1 MGVKSIWQSNSSRI
15 FDQVFQPYFFRTK
28 DFQPLFQTRVFDLIS
43 PFSTRCFNL
52 LFWTRFFNLSFQPRF
67 LNLSI
72 MQFIFLWSCRTQI
85 KSLLV
90 LTFILQFIFLW
101 SCRTQIKSL
110 LVLGLSTFLSLFQYQ
125 DFRPLNIF
133 FIKIHFAVY
142 GRCSRTLMAA
152 V

>member
-43 PFSTRCFNL
+43 SFSTRCFNL

-90 LTFILQFIFLW
+90 LTFCSLFSYGHTGPTIN
-101 SCRTQIKSL
+101 SL
-110 LVLGLSTFLSLFQYQ
+110 LVLTFCSLFSYGRAGPKSNLFQYQ
-125 DFRPLNIF
+125 GCQPFYLSFSTRIF
-133 FIKIHFAVY
+133 DP
-142 GRCSRTLMAA
+142 
-152 V
+152 